1 MRHTLLILLA
11 LLSVSTIKAE
21 TDEGRVSINI
31 VQPEDNGFTEEANNY
46 LATKMQQMVTA
57 NGMADNGLNERF
69 VLTAKINVLQ
79 KDIVP
84 STPARVSEKLEIT
97 FLVGDIE
104 ENKLYETVALEVSGI
119 GTNETKAA
127 MAAFQQVKTANPKI
141 TAFLA
146 NAKEKIASFYADN
159 CESIIK
165 RAQTL
170 AATQEYDE
178 AIYMLMSV
186 PNVCGECYES
196 CLSAVAPIYQSKI
209 DNQAQLTINKAK
221 ALWTADRS
229 ETGAA
234 QALQLVAVISPQS
247 SLYPQVEALYKE
259 ISKKL
264 SDDEKREWQM
274 QVRQYED
281 SQKLK
286 QSLVKACRDIG
297 VAWGQNQPKPI
308 YKNIIRWW

>member
-1 MRHTLLILLA
+1 MKHTLLILLA
-11 LLSVSTIKAE
+11 LLSFMAVKAE
-21 TDEGRVSINI
+21 TDEARVSINI
-31 VQPEDNGFTEEANNY
+31 VQPEGNGFPDEANRY

-69 VLTAKINVLQ
+69 VLTAKVNVLQ

-104 ENKLYETVALEVSGI
+104 ENKLYETVAVEVSGI

-127 MAAFQQVKTANPKI
+127 MAAFQQVKTANESI
-141 TAFLA
+141 TVFLA
-146 NAKEKIASFYADN
+146 NAKEKIVSFYADN

-170 AATQEYDE
+170 AGTQEYDE

-186 PNVCGECYES
+186 PNVCSKCYER
-196 CLSAVAPIYQSKI
+196 CQSAVAPIYQSKI

-229 ETGAA
+229 ETGAS
-234 QALQLVAVISPQS
+234 QALQLVATISPQS
-247 SLYPQVEALYKE
+247 TLYPQVEALYGE
-259 ISKKL
+259 INKKL
-264 SDDEKREWQM
+264 SEDEQREWKM

-281 SQKLK
+281 NKKFK
-286 QSLVKACRDIG
+286 QSIVKACRDIG
-297 VAWGQNQPKPI
+297 VAWGQNQPKTI
-308 YKNIIRWW
+308 YKRIISWW

>member
-1 MRHTLLILLA
+1 MKHTLLILFA
-11 LLSVSTIKAE
+11 ILSFTVAKAE
-21 TDEGRVSINI
+21 TDESRVSINI
-31 VQPEDNGFTEEANNY
+31 VQPEGNGFPDEANRY

-69 VLTAKINVLQ
+69 VLTAKVNVLQ
-79 KDIVP
+79 KDVVP

-104 ENKLYETVALEVSGI
+104 ENKLYETLAVEASGI

-127 MAAFQQVKTANPKI
+127 MAAFRQIAARSNDIAT
-141 TAFLA
+141 FLA
-146 NAKEKIASFYADN
+146 NAKQKIVSFYTDN

-170 AATQEYDE
+170 AGTQEYDE

-186 PNVCGECYES
+186 PNVCSECHDR
-196 CLSAVAPIYQSKI
+196 CQSAVAPIYQSKI
-209 DNQAQLTINKAK
+209 DNQAQLAINKAK
-221 ALWTADRS
+221 ALWTADRT
-229 ETGAA
+229 EQGAS
-234 QALQLVAVISPQS
+234 QALQLVAGITSQS
-247 SLYPQVEALYKE
+247 TLYPQVEALYKE
-259 ISKKL
+259 INKKL

-281 SQKLK
+281 NQKFR
-286 QSLVKACRDIG
+286 QSIVKACRDIG
-297 VAWGQNQPKPI
+297 VAWGQNQPKTI

>member
-1 MRHTLLILLA
+1 
-11 LLSVSTIKAE
+11 
-21 TDEGRVSINI
+21 
-31 VQPEDNGFTEEANNY
+31 
-46 LATKMQQMVTA
+46 MQQMVTA
-57 NGMADNGLNERF
+57 NGMADNRLNERF
-69 VLTAKINVLQ
+69 VLTAKVNILQ

-84 STPARVSEKLEIT
+84 STPARISEKLEIT

-141 TAFLA
+141 TSFLA
-146 NAKEKIASFYADN
+146 NAKEKIVSFYADN

-170 AATQEYDE
+170 AGTQEYDE

-186 PNVCGECYES
+186 PNVCSVCYER
-196 CLSAVAPIYQSKI
+196 CQSAVAPIYQSKI

-234 QALQLVAVISPQS
+234 QALQLVTSVNPQS
-247 SLYPQVEALYKE
+247 SLYPQVESLYKE
-259 ISKKL
+259 ISQKL
-264 SDDEKREWQM
+264 SDDEQHEWKM
-274 QVRQYED
+274 KVCEYKD
-281 SQKLK
+281 NQKLK
-286 QSLVKACRDIG
+286 QAAVKACRDIG
-297 VAWGQNQPKPI
+297 VAWGQNQPKTI

>member
-1 MRHTLLILLA
+1 MKHTLLILLS
-11 LLSVSTIKAE
+11 LFVISVVKAE

-31 VQPEDNGFTEEANNY
+31 VQPEGNGFPEEANRY

-69 VLTAKINVLQ
+69 VLTAKVNVLQ

-84 STPARVSEKLEIT
+84 STPARISEKLEIT

-127 MAAFQQVKTANPKI
+127 MAAFQQIKTANPNI
-141 TAFLA
+141 ASFLA
-146 NAKEKIASFYADN
+146 NAKEKIVSFYADN

-170 AATQEYDE
+170 AGTQKYDE

-186 PNVCGECYES
+186 PNVCSECYER
-196 CLSAVAPIYQSKI
+196 CLSAVKPIYQSKI

-221 ALWTADRS
+221 ALWTADRT
-229 ETGAA
+229 ETGAS
-234 QALQLVAVISPQS
+234 QALQLVASVSPQS

-264 SDDEKREWQM
+264 SDDEQREWEM

-281 SQKLK
+281 SQRFK
-286 QSLVKACRDIG
+286 QSVVKACRDIG
-297 VAWGQNQPKPI
+297 VAWGQNQPKTV